1 MRYVF
6 ILSVALGLAAAFSA
20 RAEEAERLRS
30 AADPV
35 VAEECGACH
44 MAYRARWLSADSW
57 RRIMADLGNHFGED
71 ASLDP
76 ETRDRITEYLV
87 ANAGKASRKGLRITE
102 TRWWKHEHGREVS
115 DSQWARAGSPANCGG
130 CHEIRAAK
138 GKDAKKKR
146 GFFDKLFGDDDDEDE
161 DES

>member
-1 MRYVF
+1 MRHVLV
-6 ILSVALGLAAAFSA
+6 LSVMLGLVAAGAA

-57 RRIMADLGNHFGED
+57 RRVMADLGNHFGED

-76 ETRDRITEYLV
+76 KVRDRIAAFLV
-87 ANAGKASRKGLRITE
+87 ANAGKPSREGARITE
-102 TRWWKHEHGREVS
+102 TRWWKRKHGREIS
-115 DSQWARAGSPANCGG
+115 TSQWARAGSPANCGA
-130 CHEIRAAK
+130 CHGIRK
-138 GKDAKKKR
+138 GKKKG
-146 GFFDKLFGDDDDEDE
+146 GFLENLFGDDD
-161 DES
+161 ES